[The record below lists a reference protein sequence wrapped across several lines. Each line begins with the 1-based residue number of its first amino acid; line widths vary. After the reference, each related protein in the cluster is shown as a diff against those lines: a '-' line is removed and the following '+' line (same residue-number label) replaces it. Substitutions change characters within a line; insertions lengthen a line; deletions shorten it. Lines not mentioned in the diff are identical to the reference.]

1 MTTNRTLAIET
12 KISVVTMMM
21 MMMKRNIKHFK
32 KTVKTFFRYLYSDNG
47 LF

>member
-21 MMMKRNIKHFK
+21 MTKRNIKHFK